1 MLFSTFFP
9 SSFAFFEGDWFLVD
23 GFSYFR
29 INYKEVICVDLST
42 TRCCQMWR
50 NTTVFVYRDNII
62 SVKMLNKS
70 ATKIPPTMHFLK
82 GLFWASI
89 VYHFR
94 IKAFHNAGKH
104 NILVQNISRLHEPLQ
119 RQGFFSFLLGSG
131 LNATNISAIYPAS
144 VATYFWLLGSYY
156 PPLI

>member
-1 MLFSTFFP
+1 M
-9 SSFAFFEGDWFLVD
+9 VD